1 MNIDRFKNQH
11 LQILEGIDSLRKL
24 SHNGIEENAAQIAS
38 GIKDLSLVITQ
49 HLAVEDRI
57 LYPTLENSSNQHLAK
72 LSKKFKAEMA
82 DIANP
87 FIVFARKWQQTSEI
101 NNNPEAFRS
110 EANTILKRVY
120 ERMRQEDKEFYP
132 VIEANSNNL

>member
-24 SHNGIEENAAQIAS
+24 SHSGIEENAAQIAS
-38 GIKDLSLVITQ
+38 GIKDLSLIITQ

-57 LYPTLENSSNQHLAK
+57 LYPTLENSKDPHLAQ
-72 LSKKFKAEMA
+72 LSKKFRVEMA
-82 DIANP
+82 DIASP
-87 FIVFARKWQQTSEI
+87 FIAFARKWQQTNEI
-101 NNNPEAFRS
+101 TNNPEAFRN